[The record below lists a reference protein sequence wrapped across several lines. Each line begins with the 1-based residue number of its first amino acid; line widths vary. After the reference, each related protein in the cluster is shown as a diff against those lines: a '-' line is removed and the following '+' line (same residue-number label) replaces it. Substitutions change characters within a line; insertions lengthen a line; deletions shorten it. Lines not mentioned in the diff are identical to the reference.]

1 MRNAVVGGALA
12 MTLLVGLVI
21 GWMTTSNAD
30 AQRPTRNT
38 TATPPLKG
46 GWSQRGWEDPSLVA
60 MSTEVDDRRT
70 QLTLIDPNTRALVVY
85 HIDKTSGE
93 VSLRSVRNFHWD
105 LQMDEF
111 NGKNPLPR
119 EIRSLLETR

>member
-1 MRNAVVGGALA
+1 MRHAVVGGAFTVA
-12 MTLLVGLVI
+12 LVAGLVI
-21 GWMTTSNAD
+21 GWMATPQAE
-30 AQRPTRNT
+30 AQRPLQAAPRS
-38 TATPPLKG
+38 LD
-46 GWSQRGWEDPSLVA
+46 DPSLVA
-60 MSTEVDDRRT
+60 ISTDVDERRT
-70 QLTLIDPNTRALVVY
+70 QLTIIDPQTRGLVVY

-119 EIRSLLETR
+119 EIRSMLQSR